1 MWACGAPGRSGP
13 WWVGGAVTT
22 VWELLMQLLRM
33 MCRMLLLLLVMPV
46 VAVLPTRSFARCSL
60 LCPHDLLP
68 MRRLRQRCVCSLLP
82 CGGECIVQPA
92 TMRRC

>member
-1 MWACGAPGRSGP
+1 MWASGAPGRSGP

-46 VAVLPTRSFARCSL
+46 VAVAL
-60 LCPHDLLP
+60 LEPNPPLLF
-68 MRRLRQRCVCSLLP
+68 RL
-82 CGGECIVQPA
+82 IVHALVFGFTPVP
-92 TMRRC
+92 